1 MTSLLVGPTACFVGW
16 PFRVNRSELCQKQ
29 FSNLIKFS
37 LIIFLADQLVST
49 LESTGYA
56 RMLESPIMICRRT
69 VREVFLARECR
80 RTDLSKFR
88 RNITRTFS
96 IVFSVKVC
104 IKRSDC
110 STVVRDIELVDVGV
124 WWNGMCAPLM
134 MIKEILWLDT
144 SLPHEVRCL
153 LQLPCRF
160 RRSLTL
166 CAYVF
171 HQYLFPPSP
180 VWWWVSVL
188 SKLP

>member
-1 MTSLLVGPTACFVGW
+1 MLCWLTFPCKSKRALSKTVFQFDQIFVNH
-16 PFRVNRSELCQKQ
+16 V
-29 FSNLIKFS
+29 
-37 LIIFLADQLVST
+37 FLTDQLVST

-69 VREVFLARECR
+69 VREVFLAIECR

-124 WWNGMCAPLM
+124 WWNHIPLM

-144 SLPHEVRCL
+144 PHEVRCL

-171 HQYLFPPSP
+171 HQCLFPASP
-180 VWWWVSVL
+180 V
-188 SKLP
+188 

>member
-1 MTSLLVGPTACFVGW
+1 MLCWLTFPCKSKRALSKTVFQYDQIFGNHFFG
-16 PFRVNRSELCQKQ
+16 RSAG
-29 FSNLIKFS
+29 FNS
-37 LIIFLADQLVST
+37 
-49 LESTGYA
+49 GYA

-110 STVVRDIELVDVGV
+110 STVVRDIELVDVGI

-180 VWWWVSVL
+180 V
-188 SKLP
+188 